1 MPNIL
6 TCTAQI
12 RARCYT
18 QKEYRIYQD
27 DDDNN
32 DNNNNN
38 NNNKKYLK
46 KVYIQHLFK
55 Q

>member
-32 DNNNNN
+32 NDNNNNN
-38 NNNKKYLK
+38 NKILKKKFIYSICSNNK
-46 KVYIQHLFK
+46 
-55 Q
+55 